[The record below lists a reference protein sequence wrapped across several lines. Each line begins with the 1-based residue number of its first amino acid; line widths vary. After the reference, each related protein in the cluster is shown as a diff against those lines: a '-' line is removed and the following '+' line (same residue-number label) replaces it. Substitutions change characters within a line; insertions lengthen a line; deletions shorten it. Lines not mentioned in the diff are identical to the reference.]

1 MGVCLWRCNKNQD
14 NIIKESSIDCYK
26 KTDQSLIPNIITSNN
41 VNEEDEKKMMKL
53 KYNKIFKDP
62 KENQKQNRNGVNM
75 NPNSNIQYTFS
86 NKATAENSTNNE
98 KYVKNVVKIQSFF
111 RKHTRMKENN
121 EKKNKIEE
129 NKEEDKDKDESLS
142 LKLNM
147 EMMETVFSSNSFNN
161 SNISK
166 ENMNNEDSNI
176 IEKNKD
182 NDSNNNSVNIFI
194 PFNIKN
200 KFGNIHYRYSGYVKK
215 KTKIISEDSP
225 KLNSNLC
232 EEKDIYDNIEKS
244 GLIKEGFGKFM
255 FNDGTEFCGIFHDN
269 ILQNYGKF
277 TNVNQKNNDINN
289 INNININNKNAN
301 GNNNINKKEQDK
313 EIIITDN
320 INYEGFIGIYKNYIP
335 DGFGIYSNFIT
346 NLKITGIFGSKGI
359 YGIGIEQSE
368 EGGYTYEG
376 EFVNNKKEG
385 LGTIIWKDGCKYQG
399 EFKNNQMHG
408 YGIIE
413 FSGDNYYQGEIK
425 NGKMEG
431 FGEFLWSDKRKY
443 IGNYKN
449 DKRNGFGIYMSKI
462 NEIQYCSENE
472 NDQDAYNISIFV
484 GFWKNGNMDGLGM
497 KLINSDIKYGI
508 WENGFKKKYIDT
520 NLAMKTYVKWIDKRY
535 KKLFLEK
542 KTNIIDFLEDILN
555 VNV

>member
-111 RKHTRMKENN
+111 RKHTRMKENH
-121 EKKNKIEE
+121 EKKNKIEA

-289 INNININNKNAN
+289 INNININNKNAS

>member
-1 MGVCLWRCNKNQD
+1 
-14 NIIKESSIDCYK
+14 
-26 KTDQSLIPNIITSNN
+26 
-41 VNEEDEKKMMKL
+41 
-53 KYNKIFKDP
+53 
-62 KENQKQNRNGVNM
+62 
-75 NPNSNIQYTFS
+75 
-86 NKATAENSTNNE
+86 
-98 KYVKNVVKIQSFF
+98 
-111 RKHTRMKENN
+111 
-121 EKKNKIEE
+121 
-129 NKEEDKDKDESLS
+129 
-142 LKLNM
+142 M

-182 NDSNNNSVNIFI
+182 NDSNNNSINIFI

-535 KKLFLEK
+535 KKLFFY
-542 KTNIIDFLEDILN
+542 TA
-555 VNV
+555 

>member
-111 RKHTRMKENN
+111 RKHTRMKENH
-121 EKKNKIEE
+121 EKKNKIEV
-129 NKEEDKDKDESLS
+129 NKEGDKDKDESLS

-289 INNININNKNAN
+289 INININNKNAN

-508 WENGFKKKYIDT
+508 WENGLKKKYIDT

>member
-14 NIIKESSIDCYK
+14 NIVKESSIDCYK

-111 RKHTRMKENN
+111 RKHTRMKENH
-121 EKKNKIEE
+121 EKKNKIEA

>member
-111 RKHTRMKENN
+111 RKHTRMKENH

-129 NKEEDKDKDESLS
+129 NKEGDKDKDESLS

-508 WENGFKKKYIDT
+508 WKNGFKKKYIDT